1 MTEFKR
7 ILLVED
13 NRNDLELTLMALAE
27 CNLANKVD
35 IARDGEEA
43 LDYLNS
49 RGKYVQRAFGNP
61 AVIMLDLKLPKV
73 NGFEVLKQIK
83 ESPLLKLIPVVILTS
98 SKEDRDI
105 MDGYSCG
112 ANAYVVKPVDFV
124 NFVRAIKEL
133 GLFWAVTNVPPSIC

>member
-1 MTEFKR
+1 MELTR

-13 NRNDLELTLMALAE
+13 NRNDVELTLMALEE

-35 IARDGEEA
+35 VTRDGEEA
-43 LDYLNS
+43 LDYLNY
-49 RGKYVQRAFGNP
+49 RGKFSERALGNP

-73 NGFEVLKQIK
+73 NGFEVLKQMK
-83 ESPLLKLIPVVILTS
+83 ENPKLKLIPVVILTS

-105 MDGYSCG
+105 IDGYNLG

-133 GLFWAVTNVPPSIC
+133 GLFWAVTNVPPLFH